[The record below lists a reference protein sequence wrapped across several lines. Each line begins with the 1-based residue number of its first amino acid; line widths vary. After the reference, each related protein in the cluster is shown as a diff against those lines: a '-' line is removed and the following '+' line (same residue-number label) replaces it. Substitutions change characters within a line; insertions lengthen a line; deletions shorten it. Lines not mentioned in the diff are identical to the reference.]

1 MRNLYE
7 LFSEMES
14 ECIWFWIGPSI
25 DTKQKFLKDCEES
38 GIAVSDFYP
47 GNAVSLHRDGDLHHV
62 SIMVWT
68 AGFSTDAFN
77 TVPKIDY
84 EKLSTF
90 GQDYIMP
97 KCNLIPIANQSNK
110 G

>member
-25 DTKQKFLKDCEES
+25 DTKQKLLKDCEES

-47 GNAVSLHRDGDLHHV
+47 GNAVSLHRDGNLRHV

-68 AGFSTDAFN
+68 TGFSAEGFKTI
-77 TVPKIDY
+77 PKIDY
-84 EKLSTF
+84 EQLSVV
-90 GQDYIMP
+90 GKDYIMM
-97 KCNLIPIANQSNK
+97 KCNLIPIANQSYK
-110 G
+110 E